1 MGQNNSLLHS
11 VSLLLLVSGVLI
23 TISGKGLLKGVF
35 SAQITSVKDYI
46 TGNDL
51 IKEKNPEEV
60 NATEEVAKNS
70 RREIEGFD
78 LDLFE

>member
-35 SAQITSVKDYI
+35 SSQITSVKDYI

-51 IKEKNPEEV
+51 IKEKNPEEE

>member
-35 SAQITSVKDYI
+35 SSQITSVKDYI

-51 IKEKNPEEV
+51 IKEKNPEEE
-60 NATEEVAKNS
+60 NATDEVAKNS